1 MTEQEEMIINRLISK
16 SKDAF
21 IFAIEIINK
30 PTLKHRSEN
39 FVFNICN
46 AWELMLKAQIVKEN
60 GEDNIYYKN
69 NKDRT
74 ISLQTCIDKIF
85 TDFNNPIKKNLE
97 IIQRLRNKSTHFI
110 TPEYDELYISLYQ
123 ANVIFFVDHIKK
135 VFDVGYLVLF
145 PLLYSCQFVHLL
157 KVFVTFHYLYSLYE
171 FVLSFQKCI

>member
-1 MTEQEEMIINRLISK
+1 MEKIT
-16 SKDAF
+16 F
-21 IFAIEIINK
+21 
-30 PTLKHRSEN
+30 
-39 FVFNICN
+39 
-46 AWELMLKAQIVKEN
+46 
-60 GEDNIYYKN
+60 YYKN

-135 VFDVGYLVLF
+135 VFDIDLNKELPSNF
-145 PLLYSCQFVHLL
+145 FNC
-157 KVFVTFHYLYSLYE
+157 
-171 FVLSFQKCI
+171 CC